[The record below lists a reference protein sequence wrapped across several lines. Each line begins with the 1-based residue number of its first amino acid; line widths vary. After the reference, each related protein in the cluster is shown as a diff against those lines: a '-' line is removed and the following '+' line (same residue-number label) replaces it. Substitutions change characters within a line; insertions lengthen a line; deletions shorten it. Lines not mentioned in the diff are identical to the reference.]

1 MTAGLTTSQ
10 IAILKVRKSRSDP
23 WGYGPN
29 NPLNTM
35 QLGTL
40 KFSENSG
47 EGSIYLSK
55 DWLGADWVTQADSLQ
70 DWIVDL
76 QDLYTQ
82 LLETHEP
89 IRELK
94 K

>member
-1 MTAGLTTSQ
+1 
-10 IAILKVRKSRSDP
+10 
-23 WGYGPN
+23 
-29 NPLNTM
+29 M

-40 KFSENSG
+40 KFSG
-47 EGSIYLSK
+47 EQRREASSIKGLA
-55 DWLGADWVTQADSLQ
+55 WCGLVTQADSLQ